1 MPGVSEEWPG
11 SQCAQIKEWG
21 KDLTK
26 HLRKQW
32 EVAKGWV
39 KNEGRTSRTSLQI
52 SCGEC
57 RKKRGVKNDTK
68 VFHLI
73 NLEGWSCHSLK
84 WGSYWD

>member
-52 SCGEC
+52 SCGDAGRREES
-57 RKKRGVKNDTK
+57 RMTPRFFT
-68 VFHLI
+68 
-73 NLEGWSCHSLK
+73 
-84 WGSYWD
+84 